1 MSSYSIQALAQL
13 SIVASIATIKL
24 KLGAYFFT
32 NSVSLL
38 SDALESLVNL
48 IAAVITFFMI
58 RLAQKPPDADHHY
71 GHSKAEYISS
81 VAEGA
86 FIIIAAGAIIFTA
99 ILRIIKPIQLDP
111 PGIGLIFSI
120 IASFINLIVGRVL
133 IVEGKKRHSIA
144 LEADGHHL
152 LTDVWTTVG
161 VLAALALIYI
171 TGVRLLDPIMA
182 IFFGFNIIFSGIS
195 IVQRSLSGFMD
206 GAIDKT
212 YVAHIK
218 SVFETY
224 AKEHLIQFHGLRTR
238 VAGSRKFIS
247 FHVLV
252 PGNWTVQHAHSMIE
266 GIEKTIRSEV
276 PHSTI
281 TSHIEP
287 IKDPAAWNDEGLD
300 R

>member
-1 MSSYSIQALAQL
+1 MSSYSTQRLAQL
-13 SIVASIATIKL
+13 SIVASIATITL
-24 KLGAYFFT
+24 KLGAFIFT

-86 FIIIAAGAIIFTA
+86 FIIIAAGAIIVTA
-99 ILRIIKPIQLDP
+99 ILRILNPIQLDP

-120 IASFINLIVGRVL
+120 IASFINLLVGRIL
-133 IVEGKKRHSIA
+133 ISEGKKRHSIA

-152 LTDVWTTVG
+152 MTDVWTTVG
-161 VLAALALIYI
+161 VLAALAVIYI
-171 TGVRLLDPIMA
+171 TGVQLLDPVMA

-212 YVAHIK
+212 YVAHIQ

-224 AKEHLIQFHGLRTR
+224 SKKHSIQFHGLRTR

-252 PGNWTVQHAHSMIE
+252 PGNWTVQHAHTMIE
-266 GIEKTIRSEV
+266 EIEKTIRAEV

-287 IKDPAAWNDEGLD
+287 IEDPAAWNDEGLD